1 MRGQPAFGEAR
12 MPRELI
18 HQCGTIARE
27 VQEHDMSN
35 DISSHEGSKG
45 MPAVLHVPSHGHG
58 YLRPV
63 RPGEVRNPTGKGGL
77 WREAQ
82 RITREKS
89 AEAARRLVELMY
101 SDDDRVALMASV
113 KVMVWSWG
121 KSPEYDPREDRPA
134 TEINTSIMSPEERA
148 LLLGLVRRG
157 LLVPSEHAPGEAV
170 PMIDAA
176 AER

>member
-1 MRGQPAFGEAR
+1 MGSAN
-12 MPRELI
+12 
-18 HQCGTIARE
+18 
-27 VQEHDMSN
+27 VSD
-35 DISSHEGSKG
+35 DISSQDGSKDT
-45 MPAVLHVPSHGHG
+45 PAGVHIPSHGRG

-89 AEAARRLVELMY
+89 PDAARRLVELMY
-101 SDDDRVALMASV
+101 SDDDRVALMAAE

-121 KSPEYDPREDRPA
+121 KPTEYDPREDRPA
-134 TEINTSIMSPEERA
+134 MKINTSIMSSDERA
-148 LLLGLVRRG
+148 LLLGLLRRG
-157 LLVPSEHAPGEAV
+157 LLVPGEPTPDEAV
-170 PMIDAA
+170 PEIDAM